1 MKLTKKIQKALNL
14 AAAKHNG
21 QMRKSSKLPYIVHPF
36 SVAIILSEFTD
47 DENVIVAGLLHDLL
61 EDVESYSYQNLK
73 NDFGQKI
80 ADIILGISEENDFD
94 NGESEKETWKK
105 RKLGYLKNLEKQ
117 NQESLLIC
125 AADKIHNLKS
135 MSRIYQEQKRGMWR
149 DFNAPLEKQIW
160 YYQAVIEILEIKL
173 RNRQI
178 LKKLKREFD
187 FFKKNIKQI

>member
-61 EDVESYSYQNLK
+61 EDVESYSYQDLK